1 MNATPSQPEPG
12 KISARRYG
20 GASAAE
26 RQAQRLERLLEA
38 GFDVFGRMGYREAT
52 MRMIC
57 SQARLTDRYFYEH
70 FSTVD
75 EVFLAVH
82 QKVSAETAKAVVI
95 ATAKVITAQD
105 PQAIVRAGLKAFYEF
120 IQEDPRRAQILLMDA
135 ATSGLTSPLNI
146 NARISRYVDVMRMRL
161 KLRYPSLPFQ
171 PDTELILG
179 GFVGL
184 IIHTASVWMQ
194 RGFDTPID
202 TLVDHTAYAW
212 LGLHHWLAGL
222 EAAPAAS
229 TSASEATGPT
239 SAQTAGQSTDS
250 ATASQG

>member
-1 MNATPSQPEPG
+1 MSSTPLPTDTGRPT
-12 KISARRYG
+12 ARRYG

-52 MRMIC
+52 MRMVC

-70 FSTVD
+70 FTTVD

-82 QKVSAETAKAVVI
+82 QRVSAEL
-95 ATAKVITAQD
+95 AKVILTATTSAPMD
-105 PQAIVRAGLKAFYEF
+105 DAMAMVRAGLKAFFEF
-120 IQEDPRRAQILLMDA
+120 IKEDPRRAQILLMDA

-146 NARISRYVDVMRMRL
+146 NARISRYVDVMRLRL
-161 KLRYPSLPFQ
+161 KMRYPDLPFQ

-184 IIHTASVWMQ
+184 IIHSASVWVQ
-194 RGFDTPID
+194 RKFDTPID
-202 TLVDHTAYAW
+202 ALVDHTSFSW
-212 LGLHHWLAGL
+212 LGLHHWLATQNG
-222 EAAPAAS
+222 
-229 TSASEATGPT
+229 
-239 SAQTAGQSTDS
+239 
-250 ATASQG
+250 TASAKA

>member
-1 MNATPSQPEPG
+1 MNPAPATPEPG
-12 KISARRYG
+12 KTLARRYG

-70 FSTVD
+70 FATVD
-75 EVFLAVH
+75 EVFMAVH
-82 QKVSAETAKAVVI
+82 QKVSAEAARAVVMSV
-95 ATAKVITAQD
+95 ATVINAED
-105 PQAIVRAGLKAFYEF
+105 PQAMVRAGLKAFYEF
-120 IQEDPRRAQILLMDA
+120 IREDPRRAQILLMDA

-161 KLRYPSLPFQ
+161 KMRFPNLPFQ

-184 IIHTASVWMQ
+184 IIHSASVWVQ
-194 RGFDTPID
+194 RNFDTPVD
-202 TLVDHTAYAW
+202 RLVDHTAFAW
-212 LGLHHWLAGL
+212 LGLHHWLSAHE
-222 EAAPAAS
+222 EAAPS
-229 TSASEATGPT
+229 P
-239 SAQTAGQSTDS
+239 
-250 ATASQG
+250 